1 MKNMKQLKLLMFF
14 LGIGL
19 LSSCI
24 KDDFIED
31 TIEATLR
38 ITTNLVSIELDSE
51 HQFNAL
57 YLDNV
62 GQETEVEI
70 DWSSSDSDV
79 ISISKQG
86 LAKAVGLGSA
96 TIKAAYFDVNS
107 LVEDLTIVEVGQAT
121 IVGSQSISGKIG
133 TTSSYALEGDF
144 VFTETSKGVN
154 VSFSDNYKAS
164 SALPGLFVYLSNNKN
179 SIANAF
185 EIGEVKS
192 FTGAHDYEVE
202 GVEFN
207 QYNYLVYF
215 CKPFNVKVG
224 DGKLNF

>member
-1 MKNMKQLKLLMFF
+1 MKQIKLLIF
-14 LGIGL
+14 LLSIGL

-24 KDDFIED
+24 KDDFVED
-31 TIEATLR
+31 TIQATLR
-38 ITTNLVSIELDSE
+38 ITTNLESIEIESE

-57 YLDNV
+57 YLNNV
-62 GQETEVEI
+62 GQETDVEI
-70 DWSSSDSDV
+70 DWSSSDSDI

-96 TIKAAYFDVNS
+96 IIKAEYLNGNT
-107 LVEDLTIVEVGQAT
+107 LVEDITTVEVGQAT
-121 IVGSQSISGKIG
+121 IIGSQSISGKIG

-144 VFTETSKGVN
+144 VFSETSTGVS

-192 FTGAHDYEVE
+192 FTGAHDYDVE

-207 QYNYLVYF
+207 QFNYLVYF